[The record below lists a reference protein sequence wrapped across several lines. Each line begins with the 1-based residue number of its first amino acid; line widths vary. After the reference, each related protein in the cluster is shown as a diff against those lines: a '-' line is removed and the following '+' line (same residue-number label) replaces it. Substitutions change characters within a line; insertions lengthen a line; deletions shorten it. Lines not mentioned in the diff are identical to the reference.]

1 MALPW
6 FSPVFAGTV
15 WKRMVVVAE
24 RSRRTHEREKGL
36 GRAPTPQSGAGTRVL
51 QERAGMAPEDPSLGV
66 LYPTDHCEQK
76 RPVKGVTEGET
87 QGQGPRET
95 ERQRS
100 GHVCTHDHPRHV
112 PWNRA
117 VARGFLP
124 RRPSLHRPC
133 GRPWAPVLLGRSA
146 RGPCFN
152 LTM

>member
-6 FSPVFAGTV
+6 FSPVSAWTV

-36 GRAPTPQSGAGTRVL
+36 GRAPTPQSGAGTQVL

-66 LYPTDHCEQK
+66 LHPTDHREQK

-95 ERQRS
+95 VIWTCVRARPPLARS
-100 GHVCTHDHPRHV
+100 LEQSRCT
-112 PWNRA
+112 
-117 VARGFLP
+117 GLP
-124 RRPSLHRPC
+124 
-133 GRPWAPVLLGRSA
+133 A
-146 RGPCFN
+146 
-152 LTM
+152 